1 MRIDSI
7 LVVLAL
13 AACGLEEKTTDSSG
27 SGGGTTQ
34 TTQGGSSG
42 GTAGSTGG
50 GAGSTGQ
57 GDSSGGGSG
66 GGSSG
71 GGSSGGGATVWWM
84 TCGDPVCGGHTD
96 MGLPACDPALMEGV
110 ACDMPGA
117 QCDPVNDCNAVF
129 VCADKDPKGDTCP
142 ISRAKFKREI
152 EYVDADELRRLHD
165 ELRQIRLATYRY
177 REGDDAVA
185 TKLGLILEDGPPGPW
200 IDEARGRV
208 DMYAYTSLA
217 IAALQVQAEELA
229 ALRREVE
236 ALRAGEC
243 RPASP

>member
-1 MRIDSI
+1 MRLDNFLMI
-7 LVVLAL
+7 VVM
-13 AACGLEEKTTDSSG
+13 AACGVEDKAT
-27 SGGGTTQ
+27 
-34 TTQGGSSG
+34 
-42 GTAGSTGG
+42 
-50 GAGSTGQ
+50 
-57 GDSSGGGSG
+57 DSSGGGGTTPSTQGSASEGTVGSTGSG
-66 GGSSG
+66 ASSGGASSGGATSSGGSSST
-71 GGSSGGGATVWWM
+71 GGSAGLVWWM
-84 TCGDPVCGGHTD
+84 TCGDPACGGHTD
-96 MGLPACDPALMEGV
+96 KGLPACDPALMEGV
-110 ACDMPGA
+110 SCDEPGA

-142 ISRAKFKREI
+142 ISRARFKREI
-152 EYVDADELRRLHD
+152 DYVDGDARRRLYD

-208 DMYAYTSLA
+208 DLYAYTSLA
-217 IAALQVQAEELA
+217 IAALQVQAEEIA

-243 RPASP
+243 RPAGE